1 MSMLIFLAAIFTTI
15 AILFAF
21 IAIHRWARQGND
33 VERRLAMA
41 FGGDDIELR
50 RRNVLSDQVN
60 QKLGRLSMTARLERQ
75 LAAADIKITAA
86 EFIMIRFALVVI
98 LFLLGWMISGYLL
111 GGLLLSGF
119 GWLIPGIYLK
129 NAQAKRSREFAAQ
142 LPDMLNLLVGSL
154 RAGYGLLHACNVV
167 KDEMPEPISS
177 EFTRVIREVS
187 LGFNIT
193 TAFDHMVAR
202 LDDEDLSLIVTSI
215 HVQNE
220 VGGSLADVLESISS
234 TIRERIKLKG
244 QIRVMTSQQRATGWV
259 LTGLPLATGTML
271 MMLNPDYMMEMF
283 QPGWPILIPI
293 SATIMVFLGNI
304 VMRWVMQI
312 DY

>member
-1 MSMLIFLAAIFTTI
+1 MNMLILLVPLFITI
-15 AILFAF
+15 AVFFIFAG
-21 IAIHRWARQGND
+21 IHRWLRQQSE
-33 VERRLAMA
+33 VERRLTAA

-50 RRNVLSDQVN
+50 RRNAISTQVN
-60 QKLGRLSMTARLERQ
+60 QKLGRLSIAARLERQ
-75 LAAADIKITAA
+75 LAAADIKITAP
-86 EFIMIRFALVVI
+86 EFLMIRFGLTAL
-98 LFLLGWMISGYLL
+98 LFALGWLISDYMI

-119 GWLIPGIYLK
+119 GWIGPGMYLK
-129 NAQAKRSREFAAQ
+129 HRQAKRSRDFASQ

-167 KDEMPEPISS
+167 KDEMPDPIAA
-177 EFTRVIREVS
+177 EFHRVIKEVS
-187 LGFNIT
+187 LGFSINS
-193 TAFDHMVAR
+193 ALDHMVER

-220 VGGSLADVLESISS
+220 VGGSLADVLATISE

-259 LTGLPLATGTML
+259 LTGLPFATGTFL
-271 MMLNPDYMMEMF
+271 MMINPEYMMEMF
-283 QPGWPILIPI
+283 KPGWPIFIPI
-293 SATIMVFLGNI
+293 GATVMVVLGNI